1 MAISRSLM
9 NRQLRANGGIMDVTP
24 RENFGL
30 GSSLKKFVRKII
42 PNEVAEIATKAAP
55 FVAPFN
61 PLLAAGMSGIGT
73 FDQTGSIG
81 DSLKAGGMNYALG
94 QGARYIGG
102 GAQNLQTGFN
112 PFSGYDASAG
122 LTRGLLTNPVSDQG
136 GLGKFFSNQGTIAK
150 QGVQG
155 VGAEPQ
161 SIEGFLSQDAAKN
174 VGLESERLAELASQ
188 TQNQFIKNSPSAM
201 DSFKSIISFD
211 TSAAEKGNAALDL
224 LKRGGQ
230 AAFTKPGPNGKP
242 MLDKAAILGTIAFA
256 GSYIEAKALADDAGV
271 ELTEGAYDEAR
282 KTEKQEEY
290 AGYLTNFFGGKKDGG
305 RIGYGNGANEF
316 MSEQMMLESNPGAA
330 ESGSPITIDTTM
342 TGLINKYNT
351 YKKSAPGV
359 SEETRI
365 FLKNDLL
372 KSLEDAGISQEEF
385 MMRLSE
391 DTEMKANGGRIG
403 YGLGDLV
410 RGSAGVFQPTSASMN
425 AGDAPSFEGG
435 SGMGGMI
442 ADLIRKNP
450 QMFKNVSGQ
459 TNSSGGPMPSGSM
472 GGMFSTL
479 FSNPNIYNKF
489 IKNKKDFIDQNLNL
503 IDDREEVANGGRIGY
518 ALGTPRDTTMFEEL
532 NADTIY
538 RPEPDST
545 ITLPNKMP
553 GDDRRVDKYD
563 DYEFD
568 QDQKTDSIRLLADFY
583 MREEGMSESDA
594 YEKAVGEIYDIQL
607 KEGGRVSRK
616 LGSPEE
622 GERSG
627 VMEMLAVDVDA
638 GGDEEEN
645 MMMAYKPG
653 SFYKKDFKPMEVD
666 AINERLQSFLDGEG
680 GGLPLPLIG
689 TVKGIANTL
698 KAGKPVFTGPE
709 KTTIIR
715 NLAGR
720 SRGTSAYKELGKSIP
735 EAKRIMDNPIDYLK
749 DAAIFKEL
757 LKGIFKKDGGRIGYA
772 FGTPEN
778 KAEGRDK
785 TVMEMGVEDTIIENP
800 KPELP
805 NMEVAGDILPYE
817 KIKLWE
823 IIGKDIYDDWSSFSE
838 IYDKYGADRMWKGVS
853 GRPGKK
859 NGGRIGL
866 KDGTGSSNRVAQLM
880 LERDWLL
887 SKDEDVSF
895 IDLELERDF
904 GIQMKAEGGV
914 MEARVPTGQPRL
926 NQGGVAERDYRE
938 TGGFVPVGIKER
950 ADDVPAMLS
959 KNEFVMTADSV
970 RGLGN
975 GSVEEGSKKLYN
987 TMKQAEQKGKI
998 A

>member
-42 PNEVAEIATKAAP
+42 PNEVADIATKAAP

-155 VGAEPQ
+155 VGTGDANLAEQ
-161 SIEGFLSQDAAKN
+161 IAAQGRAVNADSIGQFTEGLTGGNSTITDAVINKNTVVKEPGFLKNMFDGIKDQDYRKVAQTIGDGAKKF
-174 VGLESERLAELASQ
+174 G
-188 TQNQFIKNSPSAM
+188 KAM
-201 DSFKSIISFD
+201 
-211 TSAAEKGNAALDL
+211 
-224 LKRGGQ
+224 
-230 AAFTKPGPNGKP
+230 FTKPNPIPGGKP
-242 MLDKAAILGTIAFA
+242 LIDKAAVMGAIAFT

-271 ELTEGAYDEAR
+271 ELTEEAYDEAR
-282 KTEKQEEY
+282 KIEKQEEY

-450 QMFKNVSGQ
+450 QMF
-459 TNSSGGPMPSGSM
+459 SSSQNTSPVNQGDQGFVNQGSN
-472 GGMFSTL
+472 GMFSTL

-489 IKNKKDFIDQNLNL
+489 IKNKKNFIDQNLNL
-503 IDDREEVANGGRIGY
+503 IDDREEVANGGRIGFKKGSDPVYEMYLEDLEAGTIPSDKSYNEYLDDIEEDPDYDYSY
-518 ALGTPRDTTMFEEL
+518 A
-532 NADTIY
+532 
-538 RPEPDST
+538 
-545 ITLPNKMP
+545 K
-553 GDDRRVDKYD
+553 
-563 DYEFD
+563 
-568 QDQKTDSIRLLADFY
+568 
-583 MREEGMSESDA
+583 
-594 YEKAVGEIYDIQL
+594 
-607 KEGGRVSRK
+607 GGRVTRK

-698 KAGKPVFTGPE
+698 KAGKAVFTGPE

-904 GIQMKAEGGV
+904 GIQMKAEGGI